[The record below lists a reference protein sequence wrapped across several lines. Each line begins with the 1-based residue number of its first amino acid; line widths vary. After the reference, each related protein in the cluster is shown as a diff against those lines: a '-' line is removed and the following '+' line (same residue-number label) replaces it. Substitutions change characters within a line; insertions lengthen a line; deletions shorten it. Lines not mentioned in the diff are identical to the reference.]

1 MSRFLTVGA
10 TVDNR
15 KRKKKKKKE
24 KEKEKAR
31 EMREE
36 EESGVANFG
45 LPEEV
50 LEVLPSDPFEQ
61 LDVARKIT
69 SIALSMRVSALES
82 ESSALRAQLSEK
94 DALIAELQSQI
105 ESLDAA
111 LSEKSEILAR
121 ADQEK
126 VQPVYFFTFL
136 FFYCC
141 LTLF

>member
-1 MSRFLTVGA
+1 
-10 TVDNR
+10 
-15 KRKKKKKKE
+15 
-24 KEKEKAR
+24 
-31 EMREE
+31 MRE

-50 LEVLPSDPFEQ
+50 LGVLPSDPFEQ

-69 SIALSMRVSALES
+69 SIALSTRVSALES
-82 ESSALRAQLSEK
+82 ESSALHAQISEK
-94 DALIAELQSQI
+94 DALIAELQSHI

-126 VQPVYFFTFL
+126 V
-136 FFYCC
+136 C
-141 LTLF
+141 LIPFAF